1 MQRPHAYRGRAP
13 IIHNRAFVWLGGV
26 PATVRID
33 NLKTGVAEGSG
44 AWTVVLHPGYASG
57 AKQFVERRGHDV
69 KHMLTWEGERFATF
83 AALQRATEQRA
94 MR

>member
-1 MQRPHAYRGRAP
+1 MA
-13 IIHNRAFVWLGGV
+13 
-26 PATVRID
+26 
-33 NLKTGVAEGSG
+33 KGSG
-44 AWTVVLHPGYASG
+44 AWAVVLHPGYASG

-94 MR
+94 MS